1 MINKNNNSKGT
12 FCIYRNI
19 YWHKKIQKISGSC
32 LMLFASIA
40 EDDKILISVFDHE
53 DNEILKGSSSL
64 ERNKIK
70 NL

>member
-1 MINKNNNSKGT
+1 
-12 FCIYRNI
+12 
-19 YWHKKIQKISGSC
+19 
-32 LMLFASIA
+32 MLFPSIA